1 MKSIRTLSVVIF
13 AVLLSS
19 LSFAAETRG
28 LQVVAK
34 DRASGQQGI
43 VKLYNKS
50 YAVIIGIDAYRNLPH
65 DRQLRY
71 AVKDAKGVED
81 LLRSRYSFDKVITL
95 YNEEAT
101 RENILRVFMDDLP
114 AEMSEEDSLLV
125 FWAGHGNQEKTRTG
139 NIGYLIPHNGI
150 PEKLYTN
157 ISMNTLKEDISRKI
171 PAKHVFYIMDAC
183 YGGLLTATRAVD
195 KESRRD
201 LAYLREITKEPV
213 RQVLTAGGKGEE
225 VLDGGRK
232 GHSVFTGRLI
242 QILEERG
249 DFITANEIQAIIREK
264 VYNEAL
270 SRNHKQ
276 TPGFG
281 TFYGSGDFVFIPKI
295 EKKIEDSKAQIAKLQ
310 EELNRVDQMEETAK
324 KARDERKRREAAE
337 KRRAA
342 EARLKA
348 EQLRQRELQ
357 EEEARSL
364 KLQEENARF
373 AEEQKQKE
381 LELNQAGQEEAQ
393 RVARLKA
400 EVERRKKAAATVSET
415 DNIDA
420 AVAEIKSL
428 NRRIDEIESTFGK
441 ELSDGR
447 KRIAGRY
454 DSEISGVKQTLRSMK
469 PLAKDEFETESEYR
483 ARVAKRKSGYEER
496 IAELESA
503 KEKELSDLA
512 SRISD
517 EQSRQTAD
525 LRSSMKMLAEKEYTL
540 NPEDLVVELGAYDV
554 EKQRFP
560 VRVKNKTVT
569 ETVTGKKGKKT
580 HVTATR
586 KPGGI
591 QVAVNGMIPLPR
603 DEARKFQQEWKSGL
617 VRPEVTALAGSGQ
630 ISGVVLANDADSDRM
645 NYQEGWFIKQSLLK
659 GDKRIIVLDERTLLD
674 TKTGVMHKVSGRF
687 LDLDNRSML
696 DTETGSV
703 HEISGRFIAL
713 TQRTMLDRKT
723 GKVLHTG
730 DRFLDLKDGTV
741 LDTRTNLM
749 WAAKDNGADIN
760 WQNARSYCEHY
771 RGGGYNDWRMPTQ
784 DELAGLYDSSRSR
797 RTACGYDAGITELL
811 DLTCSWV
818 WASETRGSVAAGFD
832 FYHGERYWSNAS
844 FVYSY
849 RALPVRSGK

>member
-1 MKSIRTLSVVIF
+1 MNKRFFLIGI
-13 AVLLSS
+13 VLCFL
-19 LSFAAETRG
+19 LAAGAARAEQTRG

-34 DRASGQQGI
+34 DKASGQSGI

-50 YAVIIGIDAYRNLPH
+50 YAVIIGIDAYKNLPH

-71 AVKDAKGVED
+71 AVRDAKAVED
-81 LLRSRYSFDKVITL
+81 LLRSRYSFDKIITL

-114 AEMSEEDSLLV
+114 VEMSEEDALLV
-125 FWAGHGNQEKTRTG
+125 FWAGHGDQEKTRTG

-150 PEKLYTN
+150 PQKLYTN
-157 ISMNTLKEDISRKI
+157 ISMTTLKEDISRKI

-183 YGGLLTATRAVD
+183 YGGLLAATRTVD

-264 VYNEAL
+264 VYSDAL
-270 SRNHKQ
+270 ARHHKQ

-295 EKKIEDSKAQIAKLQ
+295 EKKIEDSKAEIAKLQ
-310 EELNRVDQMEETAK
+310 EELKRVDQMEETAK
-324 KARDERKRREAAE
+324 KAHNERKRREAAE
-337 KRRAA
+337 QRRAA

-348 EQLRQRELQ
+348 EQLRQQQLQ
-357 EEEARSL
+357 EEEARAE
-364 KLQEENARF
+364 KIREENARF

-381 LELNQAGQEEAQ
+381 LELSQAGREEAQ

-428 NRRIDEIESTFGK
+428 NRRIDEIESAFGK

-447 KRIAGRY
+447 KRISGRY
-454 DSEISGVKQTLRSMK
+454 DSEISGVRQTLRNLK
-469 PLAKDEFETESEYR
+469 PLIKDEFETASEYR
-483 ARVAKRKSGYEER
+483 ARAAKRKAGYEER
-496 IAELESA
+496 ITELERA
-503 KEKELSDLA
+503 KEKELNDLER
-512 SRISD
+512 RISD
-517 EQSRQTAD
+517 EQSAQTAD
-525 LRSSMKMLAEKEYTL
+525 LRSSMKMLAEKEYPL
-540 NPEDLVVELGAYDV
+540 NPDDLVVELGTYDV

-560 VRVKNKTVT
+560 VRLKNKTVT
-569 ETVTGKKGKKT
+569 ETVKGKKGKKT
-580 HVTATR
+580 QVSAMR
-586 KPGGI
+586 KPGDVL
-591 QVAVNGMIPLPR
+591 VAVNGMIPLPR
-603 DEARKFQQEWKSGL
+603 EEARKFKQEWESGM
-617 VRPEVTALAGSGQ
+617 VRPVVTAQAGSGQ
-630 ISGVVLANDADSDRM
+630 IRGVALANDADSDRFT
-645 NYQEGWFIKQSLLK
+645 YKQGWFINKSMS
-659 GDKRIIVLDERTLLD
+659 DKRFMDVDGST
-674 TKTGVMHKVSGRF
+674 
-687 LDLDNRSML
+687 ML
-696 DTETGSV
+696 DAQTGSV
-703 HEISGRFIAL
+703 YQISGRFIDL
-713 TQRTMLDRKT
+713 DQGTMLDRKT
-723 GKVLHTG
+723 GTVYPIHGRFIDLEQGTMLDRKNGNVLQIR

-741 LDTRTNLM
+741 LDTRTNLI

-760 WQNARSYCEHY
+760 WSNAKSYCENY
-771 RGGGYNDWRMPTQ
+771 RGGGYSDWRMPTQ
-784 DELAGLYDSSRSR
+784 DELSGLYDSSKSYKATQRS
-797 RTACGYDAGITELL
+797 YDVHLTELISL
-811 DLTCSWV
+811 SACCP
-818 WASETRGSVAAGFD
+818 WASETRGSDAAYFD
-832 FYHGERYWSNAS
+832 FNGGGRYWNPQ
-844 FVYSY
+844 SY
-849 RALPVRSGK
+849 GNDRGLPVRSGK

>member
-1 MKSIRTLSVVIF
+1 MKSIRNLSVVLFVI
-13 AVLLSS
+13 LLVS

-34 DRASGQQGI
+34 DKASGQQGI

-50 YAVIIGIDAYRNLPH
+50 YAVIIGIDAYKNLPH

-71 AVKDAKGVED
+71 AVKDARGVED
-81 LLRSRYSFDKVITL
+81 LLRSRYSFDKIITL

-139 NIGYLIPHNGI
+139 KIGYLIPHNGI

-337 KRRAA
+337 QRRAA
-342 EARLKA
+342 EAKLKA
-348 EQLRQRELQ
+348 EQLRQKQLQ
-357 EEEARSL
+357 EEEA
-364 KLQEENARF
+364 KLEKIREENARF

-381 LELNQAGQEEAQ
+381 LELTKSGREEAE
-393 RVARLKA
+393 RLARLKA
-400 EVERRKKAAATVSET
+400 EVERRKKAAATVSEM

-428 NRRIDEIESTFGK
+428 NRRIDEIQSAFGK
-441 ELSDGR
+441 ELGDGR
-447 KRIAGRY
+447 KRIAARY

-469 PLAKDEFETESEYR
+469 PLVKDEFETESEYR
-483 ARVAKRKSGYEER
+483 ARVDKRKAGYEER

-540 NPEDLVVELGAYDV
+540 NPEDLVVELGTYDV

-569 ETVTGKKGKKT
+569 GKKGKKT
-580 HVTATR
+580 QVTATR

-591 QVAVNGMIPLPR
+591 QVAVNGMIPLSR

-617 VRPEVTALAGSGQ
+617 IRPEVTAQAGSGQ
-630 ISGVVLANDADSDRM
+630 IRGVVLANDADSDRM
-645 NYQEGWFIKQSLLK
+645 QYQQGWFIKQSILK
-659 GDKRIIVLDERTLLD
+659 GDKRFIDLDHQTMLD
-674 TKTGVMHKVSGRF
+674 TKTGVSYKVSGRLIDLDSQTIF
-687 LDLDNRSML
+687 DRKTGTINQIRGRFIDLDNVS
-696 DTETGSV
+696 
-703 HEISGRFIAL
+703 
-713 TQRTMLDRKT
+713 MLDRKT
-723 GKVLHTG
+723 GNVLQI
-730 DRFLDLKDGTV
+730 REYFLDLKDGTV

-749 WAAKDNGADIN
+749 WAAKDNGAEIN
-760 WQNARSYCEHY
+760 WQNAKSYCENY
-771 RGGGYNDWRMPTQ
+771 RGGGYSDWRMPTL
-784 DELAGLYDSSRSR
+784 DELVGLYDKNKTNRHGYHITDLIEVTNFAPWAYDTHGRGAAYVDFHNGSRGWGSPYYPSSS
-797 RTACGYDAGITELL
+797 
-811 DLTCSWV
+811 
-818 WASETRGSVAAGFD
+818 
-832 FYHGERYWSNAS
+832 
-844 FVYSY
+844 
-849 RALPVRSGK
+849 RALPVRTGK

>member
-1 MKSIRTLSVVIF
+1 MKSIRSLSVVLFVI
-13 AVLLSS
+13 LLVS

-34 DRASGQQGI
+34 DKASGQQGI

-50 YAVIIGIDAYRNLPH
+50 YAVIIGIDAYKNLPH

-71 AVKDAKGVED
+71 AVKDARGVED
-81 LLRSRYSFDKVITL
+81 LLRSRYSFDKIITL

-242 QILEERG
+242 QILEEGG

-281 TFYGSGDFVFIPKI
+281 TFYGNGDFVFIPKI
-295 EKKIEDSKAQIAKLQ
+295 EKKIEDSKAEIAKLE
-310 EELNRVDQMEETAK
+310 EELNRVNQMEETAK
-324 KARDERKRREAAE
+324 QARDERKRREAAE
-337 KRRAA
+337 QRRAA
-342 EARLKA
+342 EAKLKA
-348 EQLRQRELQ
+348 EQLRQQQLK
-357 EEEARSL
+357 EEEA
-364 KLQEENARF
+364 KLEKIREENARF
-373 AEEQKQKE
+373 AEEQRQKE
-381 LELNQAGQEEAQ
+381 LELTKTGREEAQ

-428 NRRIDEIESTFGK
+428 NRRIDEIQSAFQK
-441 ELSDGR
+441 ELNDGR

-454 DSEISGVKQTLRSMK
+454 DSEIAGVKQTLRNMK
-469 PLAKDEFETESEYR
+469 PLAKDEFETDGEYR
-483 ARVAKRKSGYEER
+483 ARVAKRKAGYEER
-496 IAELESA
+496 MAELESA
-503 KEKELSDLA
+503 KEKELSELA

-517 EQSRQTAD
+517 EQFKQTAD
-525 LRSSMKMLAEKEYTL
+525 LRSSMKALAEKEYTL
-540 NPEDLVVELGAYDV
+540 NPEDLLVELGTYDV

-560 VRVKNKTVT
+560 VSLKNKTVT
-569 ETVTGKKGKKT
+569 ETVKGKKGKKT
-580 HVTATR
+580 QVTATR

-591 QVAVNGMIPLPR
+591 LVAVNGMIPLPR

-617 VRPEVTALAGSGQ
+617 VRPVVVAQAGSGQ
-630 ISGVVLANDADSDRM
+630 IRDVALANDADSDRM
-645 NYQEGWFIKQSLLK
+645 QYQQGWFIKQSILK
-659 GDKRIIVLDERTLLD
+659 GDKRFIDLDHQTMLD
-674 TKTGVMHKVSGRF
+674 TKTGVIHKVSGRF
-687 LDLDNRSML
+687 VDLDNLSIL
-696 DTETGSV
+696 DARTQIV
-703 HEISGRFIAL
+703 HAANE
-713 TQRTMLDRKT
+713 K
-723 GKVLHTG
+723 
-730 DRFLDLKDGTV
+730 FLDLADGTV
-741 LDTRTNLM
+741 LDIRTKLM
-749 WAAKDNGADIN
+749 WAAKDNGKNIN
-760 WQNARSYCEHY
+760 WRNAKSYCESY
-771 RGGGYNDWRMPTQ
+771 RGGGYSDWRMPTQ
-784 DELAGLYDSSRSR
+784 DELAGLYDRNKSYKV
-797 RTACGYDAGITELL
+797 TTGITYDVYLTELISL
-811 DLTCSWV
+811 SSCCTWS
-818 WASETRGSVAAGFD
+818 SETRGSEAAHFSFSTGNRFW
-832 FYHGERYWSNAS
+832 ERQ
-844 FVYSY
+844 SY
-849 RALPVRSGK
+849 DSYPRALPVRSRK